1 LSIDYFDWSYQE
13 IAKFNYER
21 ALEDIESLAE
31 IAATP
36 GVECV
41 FFEGFTSAPSELYE
55 EQTGKELDTK
65 ATHPSRTRRTS
76 SAGRGICH
84 TLSQAMAE
92 VR

>member
-21 ALEDIESLAE
+21 ALEDIESLAK

-36 GVECV
+36 GV
-41 FFEGFTSAPSELYE
+41 EGFTSAPSELYE